1 MRKYGSVKWFNTE
14 KGFGFIGGEDGK
26 DIFVHYS
33 SIQSKGYKK
42 LNEGERVSYDE
53 APGQKGMQAVNVI
66 IEQ

>member
-42 LNEGERVSYDE
+42 LNEGERVSYVE

>member
-1 MRKYGSVKWFNTE
+1 MRKYGSVKWFNSE

-42 LNEGERVSYDE
+42 LNEGERVSYVE
-53 APGQKGMQAVNVI
+53 APGQKGMQAVDVI